1 MLSPAKMV
9 GNRFKPTKMPG
20 WSVKKS
26 KGLRQ
31 TVWKISG
38 PALEK
43 LVQSLPR
50 CCTGQ
55 DVLPSVLP
63 RGEVAGG
70 RSG

>member
-1 MLSPAKMV
+1 MLGPARMV

-43 LVQSLPR
+43 ACAVTPKVLFLAR
-50 CCTGQ
+50 CT
-55 DVLPSVLP
+55 PSVLP
-63 RGEVAGG
+63 RDEVAEE